1 MAKGGPWLRRNKLTV
16 IKSRRTLSV
25 DFLLFIHNKSLLQ
38 NSADSVQLLHMK
50 IIARLLLNALA
61 LLIIA
66 YYIDGITVDTTYAAI
81 IAAIIL
87 SILNAVVR
95 PILFV
100 LTLPITLLTL
110 GLFSFVINATLF
122 LFAASFIDGFSVEN
136 FWFALI
142 GSLLLSIVSS
152 VSNKILD

>member
-1 MAKGGPWLRRNKLTV
+1 
-16 IKSRRTLSV
+16 
-25 DFLLFIHNKSLLQ
+25 
-38 NSADSVQLLHMK
+38 MK

-66 YYIDGITVDTTYAAI
+66 YYIDGITVETTYAAI
-81 IAAIIL
+81 IAAVIL
-87 SILNAVVR
+87 AILNGIIR

-136 FWFALI
+136 FWYALI

-152 VSNKILD
+152 VSNKLLD